1 MTRPRPRVRPAALAL
16 AAGLAA
22 TASPSAAVLPRQA
35 YLEARR
41 EAALHLQLRVLRV
54 SLRPAGEACP
64 LEGRVLRVYRGEARP
79 ESRITVDAPCR
90 FPGVAPMPGPVL
102 WFQPGDLRQGQVLE
116 GFFGGP
122 ADRSVIARS
131 QLFVVSGES
140 AEPRCGLDD
149 YACR

>member
-1 MTRPRPRVRPAALAL
+1 
-16 AAGLAA
+16 
-22 TASPSAAVLPRQA
+22 
-35 YLEARR
+35 
-41 EAALHLQLRVLRV
+41 
-54 SLRPAGEACP
+54 
-64 LEGRVLRVYRGEARP
+64 
-79 ESRITVDAPCR
+79 
-90 FPGVAPMPGPVL
+90 MPGPVL